1 MANVLFKEIVLDSP
15 SKWPFVLGF
24 IKANARAF
32 IERGTPLRLIITS
45 EEKRRTNES
54 NRYYWGVVL
63 RDISEQAW
71 VEGRQYDKDTWHEYF
86 ADLYGVKV
94 ERKLPDGRLHL
105 SRKSTSDMSAG
116 EFSEYLTKVQAHA
129 AGEFSVSFDGVHP

>member
-1 MANVLFKEIVLDSP
+1 MALYREFTLKSAGIWPTVLA
-15 SKWPFVLGF
+15 F
-24 IKANARAF
+24 IKANAAACA
-32 IERGTPLRLIITS
+32 EKGTPIRLIVTA
-45 EEKRRTNES
+45 EERRRTSES

-86 ADLYGVKV
+86 ADLYGVKA
-94 ERKLPDGRLHL
+94 EKQLPDGRLIL
-105 SRKSTSDMSAG
+105 VRKSTSDYTIG

-129 AGEFSVSFDGVHP
+129 ANDFGVTFDGVHA